1 MMMRFPILPS
11 IQQRV
16 GIISPKQTAAVLL
29 LLVLASD
36 CAAEPAPHGLPLVPP
51 GTVAVAPTAARFNRV
66 VYLAASRI
74 ASGDAD
80 AVPAVIASRVPLFT
94 LALLATVGQIEN
106 AEGQPLHRL
115 LEVGAGY
122 AVPLAGQLTV
132 IDPAAPPTAAG
143 IDMIGRQVLAANG
156 RHLAELRRA
165 GANGTIQV
173 IDVDSLFLRGGHH
186 TPLVMRHFIWVEPTS
201 GRCSSCVWLLARAA
215 DGHFEPTADPPRWL
229 QEGTR
234 DDRAIHVDAGEFFLG
249 MPTKDAFALTDL
261 PPGTDLTWS
270 AELRQA
276 AVATHYLE
284 PELNR
289 LAAAINQALQP
300 LRDSAE

>member
-1 MMMRFPILPS
+1 MMRFPILPS
-11 IQQRV
+11 IQQPV
-16 GIISPKQTAAVLL
+16 GIILPVGLAVLL
-29 LLVLASD
+29 LSLNLSRD
-36 CAAEPAPHGLPLVPP
+36 CAAEPAPLGLPRVPP

-80 AVPAVIASRVPLFT
+80 AVPAMIASRVPLFT
-94 LALLATVGQIEN
+94 LALLATVGRIEN
-106 AEGQPLHRL
+106 AEGQPLHQL

-132 IDPAAPPTAAG
+132 IDPDAPPAAAG

-156 RHLAELRRA
+156 RHLAELRRI
-165 GANGTIQV
+165 GANGTMQV
-173 IDVDSLFLRGGHH
+173 IDVDSLFLRGGRHS
-186 TPLVMRHFIWVEPTS
+186 PLIMRHFIWVEPAS
-201 GRCSSCVWLLARAA
+201 GHCSSCVWLLASTA
-215 DGHFEPTADPPRWL
+215 DAGFAPTADPPRWL
-229 QEGTR
+229 REGTR

-261 PPGTDLTWS
+261 PPGTDLAWS

-276 AVATHYLE
+276 AAATHYAE
-284 PELNR
+284 PELRR

-300 LRDSAE
+300 LPDSAR